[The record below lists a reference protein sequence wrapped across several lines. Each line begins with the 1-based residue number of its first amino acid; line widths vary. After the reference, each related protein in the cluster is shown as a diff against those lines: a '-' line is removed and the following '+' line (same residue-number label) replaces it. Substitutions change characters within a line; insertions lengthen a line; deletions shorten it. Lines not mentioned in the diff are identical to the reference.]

1 MVVVPTQMR
10 GLNRRT
16 LLQRLKRLGTAS
28 RADLAKSLGMSAP
41 TVGKIVDELIRMG
54 VVEELETEPEAPI
67 DGGNRNSPRL
77 GRPGRLMRLDRN
89 RPRFVAVELGVAE
102 TRLAALPVAG
112 REVDDWHMRFATPRT
127 AWDWRGKLAEAA
139 KSLPRQG
146 LWGALLSVPGVVDE
160 TAGRVIFSPN
170 LHWTETV
177 DLRDEVRHVWDLP
190 IELVQEERA
199 LALGHQAAN
208 PEEENFLLVDVGEG
222 VGAAIVIRGTVY
234 QSPLPISGE
243 LGHTPVVGNGRP
255 CGCGSVGC
263 VETLISRGGL
273 LQSLGSG
280 RDKAPPTLAGLSRL
294 IEEKGL
300 PDWLRQALD
309 ATSAVIASALNVLGL
324 RHVVMTGC
332 LTELPPAVMEYLTAS
347 IQRGAMWARFGEVTT
362 VTAPRRRTAGM
373 VAAGL
378 GRIVLTNAKNLS

>member
-1 MVVVPTQMR
+1 MR

-16 LLQRLKRLGTAS
+16 LLQRLKQLGTAS

-41 TVGKIVDELIRMG
+41 TVGKIVDELMRMG
-54 VVEELETEPEAPI
+54 VVEEVDGELEAQG
-67 DGGNRNSPRL
+67 DGAYRNSPRL
-77 GRPGRLMRLDRN
+77 GRPGRQMRLDRS

-112 REVDDWHMRFATPRT
+112 RDTDEWQMRFATPRT

-146 LWGALLSVPGVVDE
+146 LWGALVSVPGVVDE
-160 TAGRVIFSPN
+160 AAGRVIFSPN
-170 LHWTETV
+170 LHWTEAV
-177 DLRDEVRHVWDLP
+177 DLRDEVRHVWELP

-208 PEEENFLLVDVGEG
+208 PEEDNFLLVDVGEG
-222 VGAAIVIRGTVY
+222 VGAAIVIRGAVY

-243 LGHTPVVGNGRP
+243 LGHTPVVGNNRP

-263 VETLISRGGL
+263 VETLIGRSGL
-273 LQSLGSG
+273 LQSLANG
-280 RDKAPPTLAGLSRL
+280 RDKVQPTWPALRQLV
-294 IEEKGL
+294 EEKGL

-324 RHVVMTGC
+324 RHVVITGC
-332 LTELPPAVMEYLTAS
+332 LTELPAGVIEHLTAS

-378 GRIVLTNAKNLS
+378 GRIVLANAHHRS